1 MEINA
6 LQILEIYFFGDCW
19 VGVLPKARLFDKKDF
34 EKDFELLKRWMSG
47 GGGLRAVRGA
57 RFCKTIEFSSLCGV
71 TPP

>member
-34 EKDFELLKRWMSG
+34 ELLKRWMSG
-47 GGGLRAVRGA
+47 GGGENCFA
-57 RFCKTIEFSSLCGV
+57 
-71 TPP
+71 